1 MNTINNW
8 RQKKTSIIFLCA
20 GIGINSEPGGS
31 DAAGLAREEDAG
43 VRMEEG
49 EASHVEA
56 RGVYEEQMVLE
67 AEHGN
72 NGNSDVTTKAKAFVA
87 KHKEELSGRIR
98 ASFADQ
104 LPTYTAIGS

>member
-1 MNTINNW
+1 M
-8 RQKKTSIIFLCA
+8 L
-20 GIGINSEPGGS
+20 
-31 DAAGLAREEDAG
+31 
-43 VRMEEG
+43 MEEG

-87 KHKEELSGRIR
+87 KHKEE
-98 ASFADQ
+98 
-104 LPTYTAIGS
+104 

>member
-1 MNTINNW
+1 MRI
-8 RQKKTSIIFLCA
+8 
-20 GIGINSEPGGS
+20 
-31 DAAGLAREEDAG
+31 
-43 VRMEEG
+43 EEG

-98 ASFADQ
+98 ASVADQ